1 VVEKTYRLIY
11 KQLIKLFAGFT
22 LATVLIF
29 DCCAQRG
36 PSLISDD
43 ETQTFLANIIRPL
56 FNVAGISF
64 DENKIFIVNDNSLN
78 AFVSNGNYMFVHTG
92 TLINADNVNELSGIL
107 AHETGHIAGG
117 HIARQKLRLEQMQTL
132 SVASLIA
139 AGAAAAASG
148 RGDAALAVML
158 GSQSSLLNALS
169 AYQMQ
174 EERSADESAIKY
186 LAQTEQSAKGLRNFM
201 KKIQSHN
208 RLSGYNEVSY
218 FRTHPLSMEREQFFN
233 EALKNNSFSDIS
245 PYDEDFKLI
254 KAKLSAFLL
263 PIERAQNMYPV
274 DDVSKAGL
282 YANAIINYKK
292 SNFNKA
298 ISILNKLIKQDP
310 KNPYF
315 YELKGQFLFESSR
328 LKPALNAYKK
338 ALELKPSS
346 NEIMLSWAHTSLEL
360 PHDKQTLQK
369 IITVL
374 NRIQHKNPSSTGWL
388 LLARAYDENGQK
400 PYALYC
406 SAQYSLTIGNI
417 EIAKKQ
423 INQAS
428 IEAPESLKLKL
439 ADLKNFITQKEENGN

>member
-282 YANAIINYKK
+282 YANAEK
-292 SNFNKA
+292 SSPTTPAPAKARPKPVIEYSFN
-298 ISILNKLIKQDP
+298 
-310 KNPYF
+310 
-315 YELKGQFLFESSR
+315 
-328 LKPALNAYKK
+328 
-338 ALELKPSS
+338 
-346 NEIMLSWAHTSLEL
+346 
-360 PHDKQTLQK
+360 
-369 IITVL
+369 
-374 NRIQHKNPSSTGWL
+374 
-388 LLARAYDENGQK
+388 
-400 PYALYC
+400 
-406 SAQYSLTIGNI
+406 
-417 EIAKKQ
+417 
-423 INQAS
+423 
-428 IEAPESLKLKL
+428 
-439 ADLKNFITQKEENGN
+439 